1 MRNESGRQI
10 TAFGAELEL
19 LSYSIHILI
28 KNSPVRDEMFIEKCV
43 HKNIAP

>member
-28 KNSPVRDEMFIEKCV
+28 VMIAIYRDQDRYFGI
-43 HKNIAP
+43 NPG